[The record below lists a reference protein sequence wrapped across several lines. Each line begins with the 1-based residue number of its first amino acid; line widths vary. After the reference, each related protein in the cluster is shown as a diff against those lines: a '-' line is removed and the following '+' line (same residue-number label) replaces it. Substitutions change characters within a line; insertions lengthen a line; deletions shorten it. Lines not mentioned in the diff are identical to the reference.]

1 MTRASLVKKLRI
13 QPGQR
18 VLIMNPPPGYMDELG
33 DLPDAVDVV
42 RAPEGTFDFVHLFVK
57 NVAELDS
64 LGPTAIEA
72 VKNDG
77 LLWVSNPKH
86 SSKVETDITRDVG
99 WDLMAQ
105 AGLRP
110 VTQISIDDV
119 WSALRF
125 RPIDRVGRLAPE
137 RV

>member
-1 MTRASLVKKLRI
+1 MAKTPLVKKLRI
-13 QPGQR
+13 PPGQR
-18 VLIMNPPPGYMDELG
+18 VLKMNPPPGYMDELG

-42 RAPEGTFDFVHLFVK
+42 HAPEGTFDFVHLFVK

-77 LLWVSNPKH
+77 LLWVSYPKR

-99 WDLMAQ
+99 WDLMTQ

-110 VTQISIDDV
+110 VRRVSIADV

-125 RPIDRVGRLAPE
+125 RPVDRVGRLPPE

>member
-42 RAPEGTFDFVHLFVK
+42 HAPEGTFDFVHLFVK

-77 LLWVSNPKH
+77 LLWVSYPKR

-125 RPIDRVGRLAPE
+125 RPKDRVGRLAPE